1 MKNIVIGRFIPG
13 NSFLYKMD
21 PRTKIIAL
29 IILMISAFVLRGFM
43 NMFIALGLILLLLL
57 LGRINII
64 RVIRG
69 LKPLMFLLLFTFTF
83 QILFNETGPVLIVFE
98 QEASWTLHYS
108 WLNILAVVGV
118 VFFWF
123 FTRRFVRFRLLYLVA
138 TLVGSIALLI
148 NLQLGYVFNTG
159 DLTIHQNAVETGFFI
174 MMRLIIIV
182 TLSTILTLTTK
193 PTDLNLGL
201 ESVLKPL
208 KYIRINTEEMA
219 MIIAIAL
226 RYIPTLLD
234 EANKIML
241 AQASRGVD
249 FSEGKMKDKVM
260 QIVSLLVPMFIISF
274 KRSDEL
280 ANAME
285 ARCFVPG
292 NPRTRLHQLAWTY
305 ADTITIIIS
314 LMALASVIT
323 LRVVGINV

>member
-1 MKNIVIGRFIPG
+1 MKNIVIGRYIPG

-29 IILMISAFVLRGFM
+29 IILMVAVFMLRSLIFM
-43 NMFIALGLILLLLL
+43 LAGLGLIMLLLAIGKISVKRVY
-57 LGRINII
+57 LGLR
-64 RVIRG
+64 
-69 LKPLMFLLLFTFTF
+69 PLMFLLIFTFSF
-83 QILFNETGPVLIVFE
+83 QILFNTQGTQLIDV
-98 QEASWTLHYS
+98 TLHYTV
-108 WLNILAVVGV
+108 LTIPLIIALF
-118 VFFWF
+118 FFWMY
-123 FTRRFVRFRLLYLVA
+123 TKKIIRFKLLYFFFIVSLILSVLIFIDVGY
-138 TLVGSIALLI
+138 TLNQGA
-148 NLQLGYVFNTG
+148 
-159 DLTIHQNAVETGFFI
+159 LTIYSQGLEMAFFI
-174 MMRLIIIV
+174 MLRLIIIV

-208 KYIRINTEEMA
+208 KIFRVNTEEIA
-219 MIIAIAL
+219 MILAISL

-249 FSEGKMKDKVM
+249 FSEGKLKDKVM

-285 ARCFVPG
+285 ARSFVPG
-292 NPRTRLHQLAWTY
+292 RNRTRLQTLHWSSL
-305 ADTITIIIS
+305 DTV
-314 LMALASVIT
+314 ALSIAFVALFTSIA
-323 LRVVGINV
+323 LRIFV